1 MEIREVNEMSQR
13 ICDNVEQVIVGKREE
28 IEYVLSAFLAGGHVL
43 LEDVPGTGKTV
54 LAKSMAASFGMTFR
68 GIQFTPDLL
77 PSHVTGIYYF
87 NQKTTEFEFR
97 PGGIFSNIV
106 LADEINRAT
115 PRTQSSLLECMEE
128 GQATVDGITMPVG
141 EPFLVIAT
149 QNPVETS
156 GTFPLPEAQLDRFM
170 IKLSMGYPDEEQ
182 ELDLLERFASDGDML
197 TVLRTVCQPDAFIE
211 MQRACETV
219 HVERDLLRYV
229 RDIAKATREH
239 KNIAMGVSP
248 RGAIALVRMARA
260 YAAVRGMEFVSP
272 EVVKILA
279 PPVFAH
285 RMILEDPYMS
295 HKTAKDYIEDILG
308 MVAVPTEEAFQK

>member
-1 MEIREVNEMSQR
+1 MEIREVEERSRQ
-13 ICDNVEQVIVGKREE
+13 ICDNVEQVIVGKRDV

-43 LEDVPGTGKTV
+43 LEDVPGTGKTM
-54 LAKSMAASFGMTFR
+54 LAKSMAASLGMTFR
-68 GIQFTPDLL
+68 RIQFTPDLL
-77 PSHVTGIYYF
+77 PSDVTGIYYF

-128 GQATVDGITMPVG
+128 GQATVDGITMSVG

-170 IKLSMGYPDEEQ
+170 LKLSMGYPDEER
-182 ELDLLERFASDGDML
+182 ELDLLGRFASGG
-197 TVLRTVCQPDAFIE
+197 VPEELRAVCGLDEFTE
-211 MQRACETV
+211 MRGACESV

-229 RDIAKATREH
+229 RDIVKATREH

-248 RGAIALVRMARA
+248 RGAIALVRVARA
-260 YAAVRGMEFVSP
+260 YAAVHGMEFVSP
-272 EVVKILA
+272 EAVKMLA
-279 PPVFAH
+279 PFVFAH

-295 HKTAKDYIEDILG
+295 RKTAKDYIEDILG
-308 MVAVPTEEAFQK
+308 MVAVPTEEAFGK